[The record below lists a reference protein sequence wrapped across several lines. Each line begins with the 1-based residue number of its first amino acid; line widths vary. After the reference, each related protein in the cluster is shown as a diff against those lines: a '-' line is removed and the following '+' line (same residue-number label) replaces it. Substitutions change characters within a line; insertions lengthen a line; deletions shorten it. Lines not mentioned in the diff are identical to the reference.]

1 MTGLWLANLK
11 NFVTGTLSGGKYGLD
26 VNVLNTISTAS
37 SSYSYKEHRLH
48 DASGTNING
57 SGGAFI
63 QIETAANIANTI
75 TQMKIRNHTG
85 SALVIAAGADA
96 AAAAAATPLGVAHEG
111 GEEDFGVTLAIGD
124 KVWVRAMEASSI
136 SSGKLLAIFLG

>member
-11 NFVTGTLSGGKYGLD
+11 RFVTGTLTGGKYGLD
-26 VNVLNTISTAS
+26 VNVINTLSTSAS
-37 SSYSYKEHRLH
+37 SFSYKEHRLH
-48 DASGTNING
+48 DASGTQING
-57 SGGAFI
+57 SGGAFVQLDTI
-63 QIETAANIANTI
+63 ANIANTI

-85 SALVIAAGADA
+85 SALVIAAGANA

-111 GEEDFGVTLAIGD
+111 GEEDFGVSLASGD